1 MNMMMIL
8 PDKIAY
14 NVLYSFI
21 HIMILNIFLCKHM
34 EKEKQIC
41 SGCACWHLQKL
52 FITLTLN
59 LVVNLKHGGNDP
71 PPF

>member
-14 NVLYSFI
+14 NVVHSCIYY
-21 HIMILNIFLCKHM
+21 HIMFLNIYLCKHM
-34 EKEKQIC
+34 EKERQTC

-52 FITLTLN
+52 FITLTLDFGPCS
-59 LVVNLKHGGNDP
+59 KSQTWW
-71 PPF
+71 